1 MRRMRVQ
8 LLSFDGCPNWQV
20 AEDRLPEALHLLDNP
35 ALDNATLDNATLD
48 NAALGDGGVE
58 VQRVLVSTP
67 ELARAWSFHGSLS
80 ILVDGVDPFAEPG
93 AGVGLS
99 CRLYATPSGPD
110 GAPTVSQLVEAL
122 ADR

>member
-1 MRRMRVQ
+1 MMRRMRVQ

-20 AEDRLPEALHLLDNP
+20 AEDRLPEALHLLDN
-35 ALDNATLDNATLD
+35 AALD

-58 VQRVLVSTP
+58 VERVLVSTP
-67 ELARAWSFHGSLS
+67 ELARAWSFHGSPS

-93 AGVGLS
+93 PGVGLS